1 MHFAGSL
8 GKSGQ
13 MHAGRV
19 LITGFSSKNRTV
31 ANVFDR
37 RLKCGALRA
46 KNALHFLFATPG
58 EVHAAVAH
66 PMTYCAIDF
75 GTSNS
80 AVALPDGASIRL
92 APVEG
97 NATTL
102 PTAVFFNT
110 DEDEQAYG
118 RAALEAYIDGFDG
131 RLMRSMKSILGS
143 PLAETSTDLGDGSA
157 IRYVDVI
164 TLFLQHLKQKA
175 QAVSSTP
182 ITRAV
187 LGRPVFFVDDDPRA
201 DQLAQNQLQA
211 AAQAIGLSD
220 IHFQYEPIAAAFD
233 YEASL
238 TKEALVLVADI
249 GGGTSDFS
257 LVRVGPERAEKL
269 SRKDD
274 VLAHYGVH
282 VAGTDFDRRVELATI
297 LRELGYQSI
306 APEGREVPNRVY
318 FDLATWHLINTV
330 YAPKR
335 VGELQLMRHLY
346 SDQRHHDRLMRVV
359 DRRLGHALASHAE
372 AAKIDVAAG
381 GETSIGMEEV
391 EEALRIGFTAQQL
404 VDAGL
409 EETRR
414 IAQAAEET
422 VRRAGVAPADVSAVY
437 FTGGSTG
444 LSFLSQS
451 ISSAF
456 PTAEAVFG
464 DRLASVATGLGIY
477 ARRLFS

>member
-1 MHFAGSL
+1 
-8 GKSGQ
+8 
-13 MHAGRV
+13 
-19 LITGFSSKNRTV
+19 
-31 ANVFDR
+31 
-37 RLKCGALRA
+37 
-46 KNALHFLFATPG
+46 
-58 EVHAAVAH
+58 
-66 PMTYCAIDF
+66 MTYCAIDF

-97 NATTL
+97 DATTL

-118 RAALEAYIDGFDG
+118 RAALASYIDGFEG

-175 QAVSSTP
+175 QAVSATP

-211 AAQAIGLSD
+211 AAEAIGLTD
-220 IHFQYEPIAAAFD
+220 IHFQFEPIAAAFD
-233 YEASL
+233 YEARL
-238 TKEALVLVADI
+238 TREGLVLVADI

-257 LVRVGPERAEKL
+257 VGPDRAQKL

-297 LRELGYQSI
+297 LRELGYQSTDT
-306 APEGREVPNRVY
+306 EGREVPNRVY
-318 FDLATWHLINTV
+318 FDLATWHLINTI
-330 YAPKR
+330 YGPKR
-335 VGELQLMRHLY
+335 VNELQLMRHLY
-346 SDQRHHDRLMRVV
+346 TDQRHHDRLMRVV
-359 DRRLGHALASHAE
+359 ERRLGHALASHAE
-372 AAKIDVAAG
+372 TAKIAVAAG
-381 GETSIGMEEV
+381 GVTSIGMEEV
-391 EEALRIGFTAQQL
+391 EDALRIDFDEQQL
-404 VDAGL
+404 IDAGG

-414 IAQAAEET
+414 IVVAAKET
-422 VRRAGVAPADVSAVY
+422 VRRAGVSSHDVDAIY

-444 LSFLSQS
+444 LAFLSQS
-451 ISSAF
+451 LSAAF
-456 PTAEAVFG
+456 PDAKAVFG

-477 ARRLFS
+477 ARRVFG

>member
-1 MHFAGSL
+1 ML
-8 GKSGQ
+8 GG
-13 MHAGRV
+13 
-19 LITGFSSKNRTV
+19 
-31 ANVFDR
+31 
-37 RLKCGALRA
+37 
-46 KNALHFLFATPG
+46 
-58 EVHAAVAH
+58 VHAAVAH
-66 PMTYCAIDF
+66 LMTYCAIDF

-118 RAALEAYIDGFDG
+118 RAALESYIDGFDG

-175 QAVSSTP
+175 QAVASTP

-211 AAQAIGLSD
+211 AAEAVGLTD

-233 YEASL
+233 YEARL
-238 TKEALVLVADI
+238 TKEGLVLVADI

-257 LVRVGPERAEKL
+257 LVRVGPARVEKL
-269 SRKDD
+269 SRKED
-274 VLAHYGVH
+274 VLAHFGVH

-330 YAPKR
+330 YGPKR
-335 VGELQLMRHLY
+335 VSELQLMRHLY

-381 GETSIGMEEV
+381 GVTTIGMEEV
-391 EEALRIGFTAQQL
+391 EEALRIGFNEQQL
-404 VDAGL
+404 IEAGL

-414 IAQAAEET
+414 IVEAARET
-422 VRRAGVAPADVSAVY
+422 VRRAGVTPDDVGAIY

-444 LSFLSQS
+444 LGFLSQS
-451 ISSAF
+451 LSNAF
-456 PTAEAVFG
+456 PAAEAVFG

-477 ARRLFS
+477 ARRLFG